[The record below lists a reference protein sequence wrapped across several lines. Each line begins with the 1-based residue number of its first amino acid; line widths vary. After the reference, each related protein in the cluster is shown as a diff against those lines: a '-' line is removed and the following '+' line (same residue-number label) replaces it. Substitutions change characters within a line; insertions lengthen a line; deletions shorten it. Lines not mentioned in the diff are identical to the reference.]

1 MKILFDALR
10 MPRENSEVPVGPP
23 ADDENPFFCVLQD
36 DQYIDRVTVT
46 TDRLLSPIDQ
56 RVSEHVGDVLLIM
69 EVKTVIFDNS
79 KADWWVTTDR

>member
-1 MKILFDALR
+1 MFPLEIG
-10 MPRENSEVPVGPP
+10 SP